1 MFIKLRNY
9 LDTIELYNR
18 RLQDPSYGFAN
29 HVYDCHMTPVTR
41 GALRYVSYQKGILQ
55 GHPGHRYAI
64 RAALDLFSR
73 IVFWA
78 VLSIDISRH
87 TVSYITCIFWWV
99 ISNDLNWSMSPTGCY
114 AKQMK
119 AIQFSNLHRLYILGH
134 RWILVLLL
142 ILVNWYKHSNSIVSV
157 PGAFW
162 IDSSV

>member
-78 VLSIDISRH
+78 VLSIDISRQ

-99 ISNDLNWSMSPTGCY
+99 ISNDLKCVHVSHWLLCQTDE
-114 AKQMK
+114 
-119 AIQFSNLHRLYILGH
+119 SNTIF
-134 RWILVLLL
+134 
-142 ILVNWYKHSNSIVSV
+142 K
-157 PGAFW
+157 P
-162 IDSSV
+162 SSVIYIGAQVNSSAITNTCRLIQTLE